1 MSAPN
6 SPQYPQ
12 QNPAFEEY
20 WTQGRKDVGIYNP
33 NYLPGRFYSKR
44 DMNLLSSVNAE
55 LFGDI
60 VEVVV
65 QVFKIAI
72 GETTINMYGES
83 VSSQGKMFYPA
94 INLSCLAEREDI
106 TGENGSKFGPD
117 RNQNIVF
124 KFRERDCIITNFFPD
139 IGDIVLY
146 NERFYEMDN
155 VVQEQFLGGHPDKSW
170 SLIVNT
176 HYTRLSKLNIVQ
188 RQS

>member
-1 MSAPN
+1 MAAPTTK
-6 SPQYPQ
+6 QYPK
-12 QNPAFEEY
+12 QNPAFPQY
-20 WTQGRKDVGIYNP
+20 WTDGRKDVGVYNDK
-33 NYLPGRFYSKR
+33 YLPGRFFSRR
-44 DMNLLSSVNAE
+44 DMNLLGSVNAE
-55 LFGDI
+55 LFSDI

-65 QVFKIAI
+65 QVFKIALN
-72 GETTINMYGES
+72 ETNVNIYGES

-94 INLSCLAEREDI
+94 INLTCLAEREDI

-117 RNQNIVF
+117 RNQNVVF
-124 KFRERDCIITNFFPD
+124 RFRERDCIITNFFPEL
-139 IGDIVLY
+139 GDIVLY

-188 RQS
+188 RQT